1 MFVELTRSLHLSV
14 GGSLQPFF
22 AQRNMEAEA
31 AMSSNSYLAPAA
43 EGRTDAE
50 LARSV
55 AVLEHQQHERQ
66 RRASQQ
72 QQMES
77 DAEMA
82 RRVAYQQAQQPL
94 WQQQQY
100 QQQPM
105 PPLPGT
111 NPAAHSMSGSAPP
124 RPPSVPISPYQ
135 PLQNGQHSLV
145 PQDDAGSC
153 STHLTSRRSS
163 QPLPQHDQH
172 QFGSGEV
179 QQQGPHDA
187 RQRSHRRS
195 ASSET
200 VYLPEQRHNQSML
213 PAAGMQARHQRSVS
227 YDAAMQPHAQ
237 TAPLGKPGA
246 NGQLSQAPQPSPFLE
261 THQQML
267 DAQHRRAASNG
278 ALPNIRITKE
288 APAHDRDTFDP
299 VAHVLGG
306 IPPPASPMAGTM
318 LGSSAVRVLLDILVL
333 CDGPF
338 AQGRTFRDFQAQY
351 SP

>member
-1 MFVELTRSLHLSV
+1 
-14 GGSLQPFF
+14 
-22 AQRNMEAEA
+22 
-31 AMSSNSYLAPAA
+31 MSSNSYLAPAA
-43 EGRTDAE
+43 EGRTDTE

-55 AVLEHQQHERQ
+55 AALEHQQQERQ

-72 QQMES
+72 QQVES

-82 RRVAYQQAQQPL
+82 CRVAYQQAQQPT

-100 QQQPM
+100 QQHQQQPM

-111 NPAAHSMSGSAPP
+111 HPAAHSMSGSAPA

-135 PLQNGQHSLV
+135 PLQNDQQSLAL
-145 PQDDAGSC
+145 QCDAGSC
-153 STHLTSRRSS
+153 STHSTSRRSS
-163 QPLPQHDQH
+163 QPLPQDDQC
-172 QFGSGEV
+172 QVGSGDV

-200 VYLPEQRHNQSML
+200 VYFPEQRHDQSML

-227 YDAAMQPHAQ
+227 YDTAVQPHAQ
-237 TAPLGKPGA
+237 TAPLGKQGA
-246 NGQLSQAPQPSPFLE
+246 NGQLSQAAQPSSFLE

-278 ALPNIRITKE
+278 ALPSIRVTKE
-288 APAHDRDTFDP
+288 APARDRETFDP

-306 IPPPASPMAGTM
+306 IPPPASPMAGTK
-318 LGSSAVRVLLDILVL
+318 LGSFQPRCSLTCWCCVTRVVSFEIFRLILAS
-333 CDGPF
+333 GIISN
-338 AQGRTFRDFQAQY
+338 A
-351 SP
+351 